1 MKPIKSHLIS
11 VSYWYLI
18 SNSVYA
24 FNNKDECMKLEGK
37 KAIVTGGSRG
47 IGRAI
52 ALLYAKEGADV
63 LVNYHSNDTAAKE
76 TVAEIEKLGR
86 KGVAVAADVASYE
99 SARDMVEECVKQLGG
114 VDIVVNNA
122 GVSKPSMLLKM
133 TEEDWDAIIDIH
145 LKAAFN
151 TTQAAGRHMKEQ
163 NSGRIINVISTAG
176 IFGTVGQI
184 NYASA
189 KAGIIGFSKS
199 AARELGRYN
208 ITVNVICPGITKT
221 EMTGKLQTDEKLR
234 KIYEGRI
241 QLGRFADPE
250 EIAPAF
256 VFPGLGRCLVHHRP
270 GTGRGRRLYRIRLQG
285 PW

>member
-1 MKPIKSHLIS
+1 
-11 VSYWYLI
+11 
-18 SNSVYA
+18 
-24 FNNKDECMKLEGK
+24 MKLEGK

-52 ALLYAKEGADV
+52 ALMYAKEGADV
-63 LVNYHSNDTAAKE
+63 LVNYHSNDAAAKD

-86 KGVAVAADVASYE
+86 RGIAVAADVANYK
-99 SARDMVEECVKQLGG
+99 SAQDMVEECVKQLGR

-163 NSGRIINVISTAG
+163 KSGKIINVISTAG

-189 KAGIIGFSKS
+189 KAGIIGFTKS
-199 AARELGRYN
+199 ASRELGRYGIN
-208 ITVNVICPGITKT
+208 VNVICPGITKT

-241 QLGRFADPE
+241 QLGRFAEPE

-256 VFPGLGRCLVHHRP
+256 VFLASDDASYITGQVLGVD
-270 GTGRGRRLYRIRLQG
+270 GGYIG
-285 PW
+285 

>member
-1 MKPIKSHLIS
+1 
-11 VSYWYLI
+11 
-18 SNSVYA
+18 
-24 FNNKDECMKLEGK
+24 MKLEGK

-52 ALLYAKEGADV
+52 SLMYAKEGADV
-63 LVNYHSNDTAAKE
+63 LVNYHSNDAAAKE

-86 KGVAVAADVASYE
+86 KGVAVAADVADYK
-99 SARDMVEECVKQLGG
+99 SAQNMVDECVKQLGG

-133 TEEDWDAIIDIH
+133 KEEDWDAIIGIH

-151 TTQAAGRHMKEQ
+151 TTQAAGRYMKEKKY
-163 NSGRIINVISTAG
+163 GKIINVISTAG

-189 KAGIIGFSKS
+189 KAGIIGFTKS
-199 AARELGRYN
+199 ASRELGRYGIN
-208 ITVNVICPGITKT
+208 VNVICPGITKT

-241 QLGRFADPE
+241 QLGRFAEPE

-256 VFPGLGRCLVHHRP
+256 VFLASDDASYITAQVLGVD
-270 GTGRGRRLYRIRLQG
+270 GGYIG
-285 PW
+285 

>member
-1 MKPIKSHLIS
+1 
-11 VSYWYLI
+11 
-18 SNSVYA
+18 
-24 FNNKDECMKLEGK
+24 MKLEGK

-47 IGRAI
+47 IGKAI

-76 TVAEIEKLGR
+76 TVAEIEALGR
-86 KGVAVAADVASYE
+86 KGVAVAADVANYE
-99 SARDMVEECVKQLGG
+99 SAQNMVEECVKQLGG
-114 VDIVVNNA
+114 VDILVNNA

-133 TEEDWDAIIDIH
+133 KEEAWDAIIDIH

-163 NSGRIINVISTAG
+163 KSGKIINVISTAG
-176 IFGTVGQI
+176 IFGTIGQI

-199 AARELGRYN
+199 ASRELGRYN
-208 ITVNVICPGITKT
+208 INVNVICPGITKT
-221 EMTGKLQTDEKLR
+221 EMTGKLQSDEKLR

-241 QLGRFADPE
+241 QLGRFGEPE
-250 EIAPAF
+250 EVAPAF
-256 VFPGLGRCLVHHRP
+256 VFLASDDASYITGQVLGVD
-270 GTGRGRRLYRIRLQG
+270 GGYIG
-285 PW
+285 

>member
-1 MKPIKSHLIS
+1 
-11 VSYWYLI
+11 
-18 SNSVYA
+18 
-24 FNNKDECMKLEGK
+24 MKLEGK

-52 ALLYAKEGADV
+52 ALMYAKEGADV
-63 LVNYHSNDTAAKE
+63 LVNYHSNDAAAKE

-86 KGVAVAADVASYE
+86 RGVAVAADVADYK
-99 SARDMVEECVKQLGG
+99 SAQNMVDECVKQLGG

-133 TEEDWDAIIDIH
+133 PEADWDYIIDVH

-151 TTQAAGRHMKEQ
+151 TTQAAGRYMKEK
-163 NSGRIINVISTAG
+163 NYGKIINVISTAG

-189 KAGIIGFSKS
+189 KAGIIGFTKS
-199 AARELGRYN
+199 ASRELGRYN
-208 ITVNVICPGITKT
+208 INVNVICPGITKT
-221 EMTGKLQTDEKLR
+221 EMSGKLQSDEKLR

-241 QLGRFADPE
+241 QLGRFAEPE

-256 VFPGLGRCLVHHRP
+256 VFLASDDASYITGQVLGVD
-270 GTGRGRRLYRIRLQG
+270 GGYIG
-285 PW
+285 

>member
-1 MKPIKSHLIS
+1 
-11 VSYWYLI
+11 
-18 SNSVYA
+18 
-24 FNNKDECMKLEGK
+24 MKLEGK

-52 ALLYAKEGADV
+52 ALLYAREGADV
-63 LVNYHSNDTAAKE
+63 LVNYHSNDAAAKE

-86 KGVAVAADVASYE
+86 KGVAVAADVASYA
-99 SARDMVEECVKQLGG
+99 SAQNMVEECVKQLGG

-133 TEEDWDAIIDIH
+133 KEEDWDAIIDIH

-176 IFGTVGQI
+176 IFGTIGQI

-189 KAGIIGFSKS
+189 KAGIIGFTKS
-199 AARELGRYN
+199 ASRELGRYN

-221 EMTGKLQTDEKLR
+221 EMTGKLQSDEKLR

-256 VFPGLGRCLVHHRP
+256 VFLASNDASYITGQVLGVD
-270 GTGRGRRLYRIRLQG
+270 GGYIG
-285 PW
+285 

>member
-1 MKPIKSHLIS
+1 
-11 VSYWYLI
+11 
-18 SNSVYA
+18 
-24 FNNKDECMKLEGK
+24 MKLEGK

-52 ALLYAKEGADV
+52 SLMYAKEGADV
-63 LVNYHSNDTAAKE
+63 LVNYHSNDAAAKE

-86 KGVAVAADVASYE
+86 KGVAVAADVADYT
-99 SARDMVEECVKQLGG
+99 SAQNMVDECVKQLGG

-133 TEEDWDAIIDIH
+133 KEEDWDAIIGIH

-151 TTQAAGRHMKEQ
+151 TTQAAGRYMKEKKY
-163 NSGRIINVISTAG
+163 GKIINVISTAG

-189 KAGIIGFSKS
+189 KAGIIGFTKS
-199 AARELGRYN
+199 ASRELGRYGIN
-208 ITVNVICPGITKT
+208 VNVICPGITKT

-241 QLGRFADPE
+241 QLGRFAEPE
-250 EIAPAF
+250 EVAPAF
-256 VFPGLGRCLVHHRP
+256 VFLASDDASYITAQVLGVD
-270 GTGRGRRLYRIRLQG
+270 GGYIG
-285 PW
+285 

>member
-1 MKPIKSHLIS
+1 
-11 VSYWYLI
+11 
-18 SNSVYA
+18 
-24 FNNKDECMKLEGK
+24 
-37 KAIVTGGSRG
+37 
-47 IGRAI
+47 
-52 ALLYAKEGADV
+52 
-63 LVNYHSNDTAAKE
+63 
-76 TVAEIEKLGR
+76 
-86 KGVAVAADVASYE
+86 
-99 SARDMVEECVKQLGG
+99 MVEECVKQLGG

-133 TEEDWDAIIDIH
+133 KEEDWDAIIDIH

-176 IFGTVGQI
+176 IFGTIGQI

-199 AARELGRYN
+199 ASRELGRYN

-221 EMTGKLQTDEKLR
+221 EMTGKLQSDEKLR

-256 VFPGLGRCLVHHRP
+256 VFLASGDASYITGQVLGVD
-270 GTGRGRRLYRIRLQG
+270 GGYIG
-285 PW
+285 

>member
-1 MKPIKSHLIS
+1 
-11 VSYWYLI
+11 
-18 SNSVYA
+18 
-24 FNNKDECMKLEGK
+24 MKLEGK

-47 IGRAI
+47 IGKAI
-52 ALLYAKEGADV
+52 ALMYAKEGADI
-63 LVNYHSNDTAAKE
+63 LVNYHSNDAAAKE

-99 SARDMVEECVKQLGG
+99 SAQNMVEECVNQLGG

-133 TEEDWDAIIDIH
+133 KEEDWDAIINIH

-163 NSGRIINVISTAG
+163 KSGKIINVISTAG
-176 IFGTVGQI
+176 IFGTIGQI

-189 KAGIIGFSKS
+189 KAGIIGFTKS
-199 AARELGRYN
+199 ASRELGRYGVN
-208 ITVNVICPGITKT
+208 VNVICPGITKT
-221 EMTGKLQTDEKLR
+221 EMTGKLQTDEKLK

-241 QLGRFADPE
+241 QLGRFAEPE

-256 VFPGLGRCLVHHRP
+256 VFLASDDASYITGQVLGVD
-270 GTGRGRRLYRIRLQG
+270 GGYIG
-285 PW
+285 

>member
-1 MKPIKSHLIS
+1 
-11 VSYWYLI
+11 
-18 SNSVYA
+18 
-24 FNNKDECMKLEGK
+24 MKLEGR

-63 LVNYHSNDTAAKE
+63 LVNYHSNDAAAKE

-86 KGVAVAADVASYE
+86 KGVAVAADVASY
-99 SARDMVEECVKQLGG
+99 ADAQNMVDECVKQLGG

-133 TEEDWDAIIDIH
+133 KEEDWDFIINVH

-151 TTQAAGRHMKEQ
+151 TTQAAGRYMKEKKY
-163 NSGRIINVISTAG
+163 GKIINVISTAG
-176 IFGTVGQI
+176 IFGTIGQI

-189 KAGIIGFSKS
+189 KAGIIGFTKS
-199 AARELGRYN
+199 ASRELGRYGIN
-208 ITVNVICPGITKT
+208 VNVICPGITKT
-221 EMTGKLQTDEKLR
+221 EMTGKLQSDEKLR

-241 QLGRFADPE
+241 QLGRFGEPE
-250 EIAPAF
+250 EVAPAF
-256 VFPGLGRCLVHHRP
+256 VFLASDDASYITGQVLGVD
-270 GTGRGRRLYRIRLQG
+270 GGYIG
-285 PW
+285 

>member
-1 MKPIKSHLIS
+1 
-11 VSYWYLI
+11 
-18 SNSVYA
+18 
-24 FNNKDECMKLEGK
+24 MKLEGK

-52 ALLYAKEGADV
+52 SLMYAKEGADV
-63 LVNYHSNDTAAKE
+63 LVNYHSNDAAAKE

-86 KGVAVAADVASYE
+86 KGVAVAADVADYK
-99 SARDMVEECVKQLGG
+99 SAQNMVDECVKQLGG

-133 TEEDWDAIIDIH
+133 KEEDWDTIIDIH

-151 TTQAAGRHMKEQ
+151 TTQAAGRYMKEKKY
-163 NSGRIINVISTAG
+163 GKIINVISTAG

-189 KAGIIGFSKS
+189 KAGIIGFTKS
-199 AARELGRYN
+199 ASRELGRYGIN
-208 ITVNVICPGITKT
+208 VNVICPGITNT

-241 QLGRFADPE
+241 QLGRFAEPE

-256 VFPGLGRCLVHHRP
+256 VFLASDDASYITAQVLGVD
-270 GTGRGRRLYRIRLQG
+270 GGYIG
-285 PW
+285 

>member
-1 MKPIKSHLIS
+1 
-11 VSYWYLI
+11 
-18 SNSVYA
+18 
-24 FNNKDECMKLEGK
+24 MKLEGK

-52 ALLYAKEGADV
+52 ALMYAKEGADV
-63 LVNYHSNDTAAKE
+63 LVNYHSNDAAAKD

-86 KGVAVAADVASYE
+86 KGVAVAADVANYK
-99 SARDMVEECVKQLGG
+99 SAQDMVEECVKQLGR

-133 TEEDWDAIIDIH
+133 SEEDWDAIIDIH

-163 NSGRIINVISTAG
+163 KSGKIINVISTAG

-189 KAGIIGFSKS
+189 KAGIIGFTKS
-199 AARELGRYN
+199 ASRELGRYGIN
-208 ITVNVICPGITKT
+208 VNVICPGITKT

-241 QLGRFADPE
+241 QLGRFAEPE

-256 VFPGLGRCLVHHRP
+256 VFLASDDASYITGQVLGVD
-270 GTGRGRRLYRIRLQG
+270 GGYIG
-285 PW
+285 

>member
-1 MKPIKSHLIS
+1 
-11 VSYWYLI
+11 
-18 SNSVYA
+18 
-24 FNNKDECMKLEGK
+24 MKLEGK

-47 IGRAI
+47 IGKAI
-52 ALLYAKEGADV
+52 ALMYAKEGADV
-63 LVNYHSNDTAAKE
+63 LVNYHSNDAAAKE
-76 TVAEIEKLGR
+76 TCAQIEALGR
-86 KGVAVAADVASYE
+86 KAVAVAADVANYA
-99 SARDMVEECVKQLGG
+99 SAQNMVEECVKQLGG

-133 TEEDWDAIIDIH
+133 KEEDWDAIIDIH

-163 NSGRIINVISTAG
+163 KSGKIINVISTAG

-189 KAGIIGFSKS
+189 KAGIIGFTKS
-199 AARELGRYN
+199 ASRELGRYGIN
-208 ITVNVICPGITKT
+208 VNVICPGITKT
-221 EMTGKLQTDEKLR
+221 EMTGKLQTDEKLK

-241 QLGRFADPE
+241 QLGRFAEPE

-256 VFPGLGRCLVHHRP
+256 VFLASDDASYITGQVLGVD
-270 GTGRGRRLYRIRLQG
+270 GGYIG
-285 PW
+285 